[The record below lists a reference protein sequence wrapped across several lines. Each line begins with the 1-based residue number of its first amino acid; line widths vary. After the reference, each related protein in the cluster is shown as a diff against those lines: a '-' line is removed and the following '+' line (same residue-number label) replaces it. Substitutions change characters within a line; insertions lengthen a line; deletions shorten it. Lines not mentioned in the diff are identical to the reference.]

1 MQVEIP
7 YIPASQRHPAHTI
20 EDSIVVVGQARQ
32 KKRKRTK
39 VAPDGPAALPSAES
53 SNVGGTPQQQ
63 QNAGSNDD
71 PPTEESVPF
80 DFSAV
85 PNILDDNPN
94 SEETKK
100 KRQRKQKHGMCI
112 PYDPFDICSR
122 SFLSL
127 IFQVASSMGIS
138 LPRRKLTV
146 SSSAEINRTL
156 LNSRDTW
163 SVRDFQTL
171 YLFICLQSG

>member
-112 PYDPFDICSR
+112 LYDPFDVFPFIP
-122 SFLSL
+122 LSYL
-127 IFQVASSMGIS
+127 SGGEFYG
-138 LPRRKLTV
+138 
-146 SSSAEINRTL
+146 
-156 LNSRDTW
+156 
-163 SVRDFQTL
+163 DFPAPPKAHSEL
-171 YLFICLQSG
+171 KRGNQSHTFK